1 MRRSLKSN
9 GVAYRLALPW
19 TIILMRHCL
28 PVHSSFTVDD
38 SWRAN
43 PCKLAF
49 NGIRRNDPASSR
61 YLSSC
66 SLSSPFSSSDHGG
79 EACAIDRFLVPE
91 APESSES
98 RHDVNSWL
106 SREDRSISVSQGAER
121 HAGGQGRKVD
131 REIANE
137 GTNEKS
143 ERDDLI
149 IGQACTLTYFRESIV
164 KGVEKPESR
173 QRRRKGDRGDVGRG
187 RGRAWKRRPRSKFRR
202 APSGRGSCGNASTNR
217 H

>member
-9 GVAYRLALPW
+9 GVAYRLVLPW

-79 EACAIDRFLVPE
+79 EAMCYRSFSRSRGTGEL
-91 APESSES
+91 ES

-137 GTNEKS
+137 GTDEKS

-173 QRRRKGDRGDVGRG
+173 QRRRKGGERRCGK
-187 RGRAWKRRPRSKFRR
+187 RARKGVKEE
-202 APSGRGSCGNASTNR
+202 AQE
-217 H
+217 